1 MKRASRRSKAVTIRT
16 VAKHA
21 GVSPMSVSNVLNGRR
36 VMPETQAAV
45 ERALAELDYT
55 PNSAARQLAS
65 GGVTSVGV
73 LLHPALEQDFLS
85 PMLVGVLNATSK
97 FGVQLIVERASYDDV
112 TEAWA
117 AVRALTRRG
126 AGGVLL
132 PPGICEVM
140 ALGAETARTD
150 LALVAFAP
158 GRDLPGMASVR
169 IDDFAAARDMTSMLL
184 DQRHRRIGFIT
195 APRSLGVFESRRGG
209 YLAALHA
216 RGMEIDHDLIL
227 EGQMDFRSGFAAAA
241 EMLNL
246 ANPPTAIFASND
258 DMAAGALVAA
268 RSLGID
274 VPNAL
279 SVAGFDDTPLATKL
293 WPPLTT
299 VRFPVIEMAEL
310 AIEMLVEAAR
320 SHVPPPP
327 VTRYLSYSIVERAST
342 GTEPKAS
349 PPAS

>member
-1 MKRASRRSKAVTIRT
+1 
-16 VAKHA
+16 
-21 GVSPMSVSNVLNGRR
+21 
-36 VMPETQAAV
+36 
-45 ERALAELDYT
+45 
-55 PNSAARQLAS
+55 
-65 GGVTSVGV
+65 
-73 LLHPALEQDFLS
+73 
-85 PMLVGVLNATSK
+85 
-97 FGVQLIVERASYDDV
+97 
-112 TEAWA
+112 
-117 AVRALTRRG
+117 
-126 AGGVLL
+126 
-132 PPGICEVM
+132 M

>member
-1 MKRASRRSKAVTIRT
+1 MKRATRRSTAVTIRT

-36 VMPETQAAV
+36 VTPETQAAV
-45 ERALAELDYT
+45 ERALAELKYT
-55 PNSAARQLAS
+55 PNAAARQLAS

-97 FGVQLIVERASYDDV
+97 FGVQLIVERASYQDV
-112 TEAWA
+112 TEAWE
-117 AVRALTRRG
+117 AVRTLKARG

-132 PPGICEVM
+132 PPGICEAM
-140 ALGAETARTD
+140 AMEMVATD
-150 LALVAFAP
+150 VSLVAFAP
-158 GRDLPGMASVR
+158 GRELPAMASVR

-184 DQRHRRIGFIT
+184 DEGHRRIGFIT

-216 RGMEIDHDLIL
+216 RGVEVAHDLIL
-227 EGQMDFRSGFAAAA
+227 EGRMDFRSGFSAAAR
-241 EMLNL
+241 MLDS
-246 ANPPTAIFASND
+246 AVPPTAIFASND

-268 RSLGID
+268 RSLGLD
-274 VPNAL
+274 VPGAL
-279 SVAGFDDTPLATKL
+279 AVAGFDDTPLATKL

-299 VRFPVIEMAEL
+299 IRFPVIEMAEV
-310 AIEMLVEAAR
+310 AIEMLVQAVR

-327 VTRYLSYSIVERAST
+327 VTRYLSYSLVRRAST
-342 GTEPKAS
+342 GVERESGSA
-349 PPAS
+349 PP